1 MFKIS
6 FSEKAMDYIIHEQQ
20 NIESEQLVVVLF
32 YHSAET

>member
-20 NIESEQLVVVLF
+20 NIQTEQLVVAIF

>member
-20 NIESEQLVVVLF
+20 NRQTEQLVVALF
-32 YHSAET
+32 YHSTDT